1 MSAATPARSL
11 RPTQGRGLV
20 AVNGRTI
27 PVDAIR
33 RETRNHQDLPPAEAW
48 KAAATALVVKELL
61 VQEARRL
68 GVTGSPQSDGEGR
81 RETDEEAAI
90 RTLVERE
97 VRVPQA
103 GEAECRRYY
112 ETNRRRFRS
121 ADLMEVSHILV
132 AAAPSDPDTRREAEA
147 LATRLAARLV
157 VEPGLFAELARV
169 HSRCPSGAQ
178 GGSLGQL
185 SPGST
190 VPEFEAALA
199 AMTPGIVAPRPVET
213 RYGFHVVRLERR
225 IEGRQLPFE
234 LVHTRIAGYLAQAAR
249 HRAQAQ
255 YVARLVSA
263 ADIRG
268 VALAGAADHRVH

>member
-1 MSAATPARSL
+1 MSTPSPARSL
-11 RPTQGRGLV
+11 APTAGRGLV
-20 AVNGRTI
+20 SVNGRVI
-27 PVDAIR
+27 AADAIR
-33 RETRNHQDLPPAEAW
+33 REARNHQDLPPAEAW
-48 KAAATALVVKELL
+48 KAAATALAVKELL

-68 GVTGSPQSDGEGR
+68 AITGQPESDGDGR
-81 RETDEEAAI
+81 TETEEEAAI
-90 RTLVERE
+90 RALVERE
-97 VRVPQA
+97 VHVPEA

-112 ETNRRRFRS
+112 EANRRRFRS
-121 ADLMEVSHILV
+121 ADLVEASHILM
-132 AAAPSDPDTRREAEA
+132 AAAPDDPDARREARA

-157 VEPGLFAELARV
+157 VEPALFPELARS
-169 HSRCPSGAQ
+169 HSQCPSAGQ

-185 SPGST
+185 VAGST

-199 AMTPGIVAPRPVET
+199 AMTPGSVNPRPVET

-225 IEGRQLPFE
+225 IQGRDLPFE
-234 LVHTRIAGYLAQAAR
+234 LVHARIAGYLARAAS

-268 VALAGAADHRVH
+268 VSLAGAAAHRVH

>member
-1 MSAATPARSL
+1 MSQTSPARSL
-11 RPTQGRGLV
+11 RPTASRGLV
-20 AVNGRTI
+20 SVNGKVI
-27 PVDAIR
+27 APDAIR
-33 RETRNHQDLPPAEAW
+33 REARNHPDLPPPEAW
-48 KAAATALVVKELL
+48 RAAATALVVKELL

-68 GVTGSPQSDGEGR
+68 GVTGEPECDGEGR
-81 RETDEEAAI
+81 SETEEEAAI

-97 VRVPQA
+97 VRVPDA

-112 ETNRRRFRS
+112 EANRRRFRS
-121 ADLMEVSHILV
+121 ADLVEAAHILV
-132 AAAPSDPDTRREAEA
+132 AASPGDPDARREAEA

-157 VEPGLFAELARV
+157 VEPGQFEELARR
-169 HSRCPSGAQ
+169 HSQCPSAGQ
-178 GGSLGQL
+178 GGTLGQL

-199 AMTPGIVAPRPVET
+199 TMTPGAVAPRPVET

-225 IEGRQLPFE
+225 IEGRDLPFD
-234 LVHTRIAGYLAQAAR
+234 LVRGRIAAYLAQAAG

-263 ADIRG
+263 ADIHG
-268 VALAGAADHRVH
+268 VPLAGAAHHRVH

>member
-1 MSAATPARSL
+1 MSRPPPARSL
-11 RPTQGRGLV
+11 RPTASRGLV
-20 AVNGRTI
+20 SVNGKVI
-27 PVDAIR
+27 APDAIR
-33 RETRNHQDLPPAEAW
+33 REARNHPDLPPPEAW
-48 KAAATALVVKELL
+48 RAAATALVVKELL

-68 GVTGSPQSDGEGR
+68 GVTGEPASDGEGR
-81 RETDEEAAI
+81 SETEEEAAI
-90 RTLVERE
+90 RALVERE
-97 VRVPQA
+97 MRVPEA

-112 ETNRRRFRS
+112 EANRRRFRS

-132 AAAPSDPDTRREAEA
+132 AASPGDPDARREAEA

-190 VPEFEAALA
+190 VPEFETAMA

-225 IEGRQLPFE
+225 IEGRELPFD
-234 LVHTRIAGYLAQAAR
+234 LVHARIAGYLAHAAR

-263 ADIRG
+263 ADISG
-268 VALAGAADHRVH
+268 LALAGAPDHRVH